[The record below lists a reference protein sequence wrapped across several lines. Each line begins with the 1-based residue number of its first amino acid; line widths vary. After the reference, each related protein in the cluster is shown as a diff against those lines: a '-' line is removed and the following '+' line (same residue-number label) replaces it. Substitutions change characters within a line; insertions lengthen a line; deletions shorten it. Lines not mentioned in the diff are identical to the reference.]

1 MKLQALEARVAAQ
14 ADSLHQTEL
23 AERLAQDQVQKLS
36 AELNAAVSGFLAP
49 SSWHR
54 VVGTECTHAR
64 TRARTHARTHARTRA
79 NQPV

>member
-36 AELNAAVSGFLAP
+36 AELNAARP
-49 SSWHR
+49 
-54 VVGTECTHAR
+54 
-64 TRARTHARTHARTRA
+64 HARTHARKPACLTVRLCA
-79 NQPV
+79 QTQLEQQSRNASQVGDQSDCG